1 MMSYQIS
8 HSPDRILYYKWE
20 SESMA
25 VPKHIQGTIPVRNHL
40 RWLIFISIISLGV
53 GACTRERPAPEP
65 TATSALPAAPAGGS
79 GGGEPAVTVETAT
92 PEEAAVEETLT
103 PPEAGPVQTFEHRV
117 EAGETLLSVAEQ
129 FDTDVETLRK
139 LNFLINDNII
149 AGQILQIPYIEG
161 MTAEG
166 APTPTSAPYRYA
178 VQVGDTLGS
187 ISLKFNV
194 STVAIIEANGLLDP
208 DNLVVGQEILIPGYQ
223 PAAQEGG
230 SDSPATT
237 GEEAG
242 SEGQVVHVVQQG
254 ESLSEIAQSYNV
266 DANAL
271 AQANG
276 IINPNLLRAGQKL
289 VIPGITLQEAA
300 RLRGTIH
307 VVQAGESLLSIAT
320 RYGVTVEELMTTN
333 AIANPNQ
340 ILVGQEL
347 IIPQ

>member
-1 MMSYQIS
+1 V
-8 HSPDRILYYKWE
+8 E
-20 SESMA
+20 
-25 VPKHIQGTIPVRNHL
+25 
-40 RWLIFISIISLGV
+40 
-53 GACTRERPAPEP
+53 PA
-65 TATSALPAAPAGGS
+65 SGS
-79 GGGEPAVTVETAT
+79 GGADPLVKVETAT
-92 PEEAAVEETLT
+92 PEEAPT
-103 PPEAGPVQTFEHRV
+103 PTVAGPVQTFEHRV

-129 FDTDVETLRK
+129 FDTDVGTLRK
-139 LNFLINDNII
+139 LNFLINDHII
-149 AGQILQIPYIEG
+149 AGQILQIPYLEG

-166 APTPTSAPYRYA
+166 APTPTPAPYRYA

-194 STVAIIEANGLLDP
+194 STVAMIEANGLLDP

-223 PAAQEGG
+223 PAASEASGPEAADG
-230 SDSPATT
+230 PSTT
-237 GEEAG
+237 GGDAAA
-242 SEGQVVHVVQQG
+242 EGEVIHVVQQG

-300 RLRGTIH
+300 RLRGAIH

-333 AIANPNQ
+333 DIANPNQ

-347 IIPQ
+347 IIPNQ